1 MVAEEEMST
10 KVGIEVSP
18 WQRKVK
24 TYFSHLKLTLWR
36 GEDKQ
41 GGREPGSS
49 ADGWGEDPTELVAL
63 LPSVRRVDCTDHLA
77 GFSSRAGEGHHAEG
91 CTVGSRIGGA
101 LNLRFVLCFVL
112 IEPHLLQ
119 GFSQAR
125 QDPQLERLLL

>member
-49 ADGWGEDPTELVAL
+49 ADGRGEDPTELVAL
-63 LPSVRRVDCTDHLA
+63 LPGVRRVDCTNNLA
-77 GFSSRAGEGHHAEG
+77 GFSSRVGEGHHAQG

-101 LNLRFVLCFVL
+101 LNMELVL
-112 IEPHLLQ
+112 
-119 GFSQAR
+119 
-125 QDPQLERLLL
+125 